1 MVEYV
6 KQIAELKEQLSKE
19 IIENSKLKSKMWVMI
34 EIERRRIDDLIKDIE
49 TRFNAYMEEYS
60 KANDILTKH
69 SEPPVFRT
77 YTELDSI
84 KPIEYGEIR
93 IPELHIRFIKG
104 EREW

>member
-49 TRFNAYMEEYS
+49 TRFNSYMEKYS

-69 SEPPVFRT
+69 REPPVFRT

-93 IPELHIRFIKG
+93 IPELHIKFIKG
-104 EREW
+104 ERKW

>member
-1 MVEYV
+1 MTEQQ
-6 KQIAELKEQLSKE
+6 KEIIELKEKLSKE
-19 IIENSKLKSKMWVMI
+19 IIENSKLKNKMLLMI
-34 EIERRRIDDLIKDIE
+34 ETERRRIDDLIKDIE

-69 SEPPVFRT
+69 REKPVFRT

-104 EREW
+104 EME